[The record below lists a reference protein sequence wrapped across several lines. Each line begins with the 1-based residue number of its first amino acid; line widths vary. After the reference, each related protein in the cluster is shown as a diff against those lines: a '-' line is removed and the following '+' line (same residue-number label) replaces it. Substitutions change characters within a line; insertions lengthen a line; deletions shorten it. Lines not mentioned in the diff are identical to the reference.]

1 MYVFLPVFLTMQCLS
16 ETGSVCVSF
25 NAVAQGDRLCMCFC
39 LCFLQ
44 CSVSV
49 RQVLYVFM
57 PVFLTVQWLSD
68 TGSVCVSFNA
78 VAQ

>member
-1 MYVFLPVFLTMQCLS
+1 MFLTVQWLR

-25 NAVAQGDRLCMCFC
+25 NAVAQGDRFCMCFC
-39 LCFLQ
+39 LCFLH

-49 RQVLYVFM
+49 RQFLYVFLSM
-57 PVFLTVQWLSD
+57 QWLSE
-68 TGSVCVSFNA
+68 TGPVCVSACVSYSA